1 MPVPSR
7 PFFDLS
13 AVSQLSRALR
23 RAAAPSERPLR
34 PAATVEPPAAPAPRT
49 LAEPPALGP
58 FHKPEVRY
66 AEELWLAL
74 LGWIREGLGARGVF
88 ALDMR
93 GFFIAGVGDT
103 SSVPAEV
110 LMASFT
116 SVAQLLEAYLSSDR
130 PLSELLI
137 VAEQEPP
144 VTVFTVPWEKEGIFV
159 GLYGGRSPSEQEL
172 EYLRQTIHE
181 ELGGF
186 ASEPAT
192 H

>member
-1 MPVPSR
+1 MPVPSK
-7 PFFDLS
+7 PFFDLA
-13 AVSQLSRALR
+13 AVSELSRSLLR
-23 RAAAPSERPLR
+23 AGGPLERSLTPTASEG
-34 PAATVEPPAAPAPRT
+34 PPAAPTPQT
-49 LAEPPALGP
+49 PPKPSALGL
-58 FHKPEVRY
+58 FQRPEVRY
-66 AEELWLAL
+66 AEELWQAL

-144 VTVFTVPWEKEGIFV
+144 VTVFTVPWEEEGIFV

-172 EYLRQTIHE
+172 EYLRQTIHQ

-186 ASEPAT
+186 ASEQAA

>member
-13 AVSQLSRALR
+13 AVSQLSRSLR
-23 RAAAPSERPLR
+23 RAAAPSKRPIPPTTTVAPATTPAPPTLEE
-34 PAATVEPPAAPAPRT
+34 PAA
-49 LAEPPALGP
+49 LAP
-58 FHKPEVRY
+58 FHRPEVRY
-66 AEELWLAL
+66 AEELWQAL
-74 LGWIREGLGARGVF
+74 LGWIREELGARGVF

-93 GFFIAGVGDT
+93 GFFIAGVGDS

-144 VTVFTVPWEKEGIFV
+144 VTVFTVPWEEERIFV